1 MDCVSHFKLLLFN
14 SALSSSTITVDAGTQ
29 QLYLSGLKLPDKTRT
44 PELQPESKQHSST
57 LEKKREKPVF
67 LRELCP
73 VAVTVG
79 QSATFAVQVS
89 GFPEPVAQW
98 FHNGRIITS
107 SSVFTF
113 IHDGEEFSLIITRVQ
128 RELEGKYSCAV
139 SNRFGQATCS
149 SYLHVR
155 AKETHVDES
164 ADRGKF
170 IATGRP
176 PQFTQTI
183 ESLELS
189 PGSQAFFRYVVIG
202 EPLPEIQWLKGSFQI
217 QPSGVCVIVNNPDG
231 SGFIKIKSV
240 RQEHRGIYTC
250 KASNQHG
257 EASCTAELLIS
268 RQEVQEEPKTKS
280 FKISMTKHIPESRLF
295 QERTLSDQMI
305 YTLST
310 EDHQIIPSEEVATLT
325 ELDMSAAPLHQEQL
339 THQAAVLGCHEIQE
353 SLSLAPTRPL
363 RVSAVPMKQLHMT
376 TFLSSVQERQKITEQ
391 HSELILSPEIL
402 ELELA
407 TEQPTKLLSATSE
420 KVLPLSTVSAEAF
433 SHQIPEQV
441 KTFAEPR
448 QLVSSHLVDSTLPI
462 HDEGLCVTQSPEEVK
477 SFRVTEG
484 LQMFYSAQS
493 TGRLPV
499 TERHSEPLPAL
510 DTPTKPL
517 IEKEQSQPVVAPLS
531 EARVTLFKEQIF
543 EIHRPEQA
551 SVAPRRHVV
560 CKSAAATEETYK
572 LRGEGLGPMPG
583 IGSAVSLHPQL
594 EGQRLLNLQVISD
607 QDVLQSEG
615 RFKSD
620 QASVEQAQTNKNPV
634 LLHSVTEENLQ
645 TVVCEAAS
653 EFSTKSY
660 KDFLSVQ
667 PKKELQ
673 QTKHLQSAQSAPV
686 LPKEGIFS
694 ISMPDPQ
701 KALQKQEKVRRKAA
715 TSEERRAMTAD
726 HHQEF
731 RESVAGLQS
740 QLCTEPRPLSIT
752 LSSWP
757 MQLPKEMPLI
767 TDARQQR
774 AIVQKEDYQNIMH
787 YLNVTDTQT
796 LEEGH
801 TVSLST
807 DEKFKPEM
815 KAEPKISKKTVYI
828 EETAVATESCGVL
841 VAAEQDFAIQIQ
853 EGQLIRLPMV
863 LEEKQVIV
871 GERSYDIHKCDRAAV
886 SVVSQPKHVLY
897 VHECGDTQTLPRELH
912 FVIQIPQT
920 SSLNIRHQLREAL
933 RSAVARDQP
942 VLLADAVGGL
952 EAVEV
957 QQVKVLREP
966 KFATFTYLISVP
978 GAPMELALCFEGEH
992 PQTADLR
999 SELQVAL
1006 HALVFQEQQRFPL
1019 EQLGT
1024 IHVDKPQEATVS
1036 SAPTTEVLSALV
1048 DALMVADCAAG
1059 FPPAASVSV
1068 QSLSHIH
1075 EAIQMT
1081 GTTAAAE
1088 TDGVTGLV
1096 EHGVDLFAVRGRE
1109 DYLSQ
1114 AVMISESSDS
1124 PVDCP
1129 VVIDSLKDICSEE
1142 NSRAILTATIKSVTR
1157 VNWIFNGQLV
1167 RSGKEFKCSKDHDTY
1182 TLFIEK
1188 VKEKHQGEYVC
1199 EAESGAGRTTTSS
1212 RLTVLPRGLMM
1223 GNSFIIIN

>member
-1 MDCVSHFKLLLFN
+1 M
-14 SALSSSTITVDAGTQ
+14 
-29 QLYLSGLKLPDKTRT
+29 
-44 PELQPESKQHSST
+44 
-57 LEKKREKPVF
+57 
-67 LRELCP
+67 
-73 VAVTVG
+73 
-79 QSATFAVQVS
+79 
-89 GFPEPVAQW
+89 
-98 FHNGRIITS
+98 
-107 SSVFTF
+107 FTF
-113 IHDGEEFSLIITRVQ
+113 RHDGDEFSLIITRVQ
-128 RELEGKYSCAV
+128 RELEGKYSCTV

-155 AKETHVDES
+155 VKEPHVDES

-170 IATGRP
+170 MAIGRP

-189 PGSQAFFRYVVIG
+189 PGSQAFFRYVVTG
-202 EPLPEIQWLKGSFQI
+202 EPLPEIQWLRGSFQI

-268 RQEVQEEPKTKS
+268 RPEVQEEHKTKS

-310 EDHQIIPSEEVATLT
+310 EDRQIIPSEEVGTLT
-325 ELDMSAAPLHQEQL
+325 ELDMSAATLHREQL
-339 THQAAVLGCHEIQE
+339 THQTAVLECHEIQE

-363 RVSAVPMKQLHMT
+363 GVSAVPMKQLHMT

-391 HSELILSPEIL
+391 HSELILSPEVL

-407 TEQPTKLLSATSE
+407 TEQPSNLLSATSE
-420 KVLPLSTVSAEAF
+420 EVLPLSTVRTEALTD
-433 SHQIPEQV
+433 QIPEQV
-441 KTFAEPR
+441 KPLAEPR

-493 TGRLPV
+493 TGQLPV
-499 TERHSEPLPAL
+499 TERHSVPLPAV

-517 IEKEQSQPVVAPLS
+517 IEEEQSQPVVAPLS

-543 EIHRPEQA
+543 EIRRPEQE
-551 SVAPRRHVV
+551 SVAPRRHAV
-560 CKSAAATEETYK
+560 CKSAVTTEETYK
-572 LRGEGLGPMPG
+572 LRGEGMGLLPG
-583 IGSAVSLHPQL
+583 IAPPVSLHPQL

-615 RFKSD
+615 RFSCE
-620 QASVEQAQTNKNPV
+620 QASVEQAQINKSPV
-634 LLHSVTEENLQ
+634 LLHSVTEENLT

-653 EFSTKSY
+653 EFSTRTY
-660 KDFLSVQ
+660 KDTTSVQ
-667 PKKELQ
+667 PKKEWQ
-673 QTKHLQSAQSAPV
+673 QTKHLQSVQSAPV
-686 LPKEGIFS
+686 LPKEGILS
-694 ISMPDPQ
+694 ISRPDPQ
-701 KALQKQEKVRRKAA
+701 KALQKQEKVRRNAA
-715 TSEERRAMTAD
+715 TSEERREMIAD
-726 HHQEF
+726 RHQEL

-740 QLCTEPRPLSIT
+740 QLRTEPRPLSMLT
-752 LSSWP
+752 LSSGP

-767 TDARQQR
+767 TGARQQR
-774 AIVQKEDYQNIMH
+774 AIVQKEDYRSIVH
-787 YLNVTDTQT
+787 SLNVTDTQT

-807 DEKFKPEM
+807 DEKCKPEM
-815 KAEPKISKKTVYI
+815 KTEPKISRKTVCV
-828 EETAVATESCGVL
+828 EEKAVATESCAVL
-841 VAAEQDFAIQIQ
+841 VAAEQDFAVRIQ
-853 EGQLIRLPMV
+853 EGQSIRLPVV

-871 GERSYDIHKCDRAAV
+871 GEESYDIHKCDRTVV

-920 SSLNIRHQLREAL
+920 SSLNIRHQLRDAL

-952 EAVEV
+952 EAVAV

-966 KFATFTYLISVP
+966 KVATFTYLITVP
-978 GAPMELALCFEGEH
+978 GAPIELALCFEGEY

-1006 HALVFQEQQRFPL
+1006 HALVFQEQQRLPL
-1019 EQLGT
+1019 EQLGS
-1024 IHVDKPQEATVS
+1024 IQVDKPQEATVS

-1048 DALMVADCAAG
+1048 DTLMVADCAAG
-1059 FPPAASVSV
+1059 FPPAPLSQSAATRTEV
-1068 QSLSHIH
+1068 QSLSQIH
-1075 EAIQMT
+1075 EVIQT
-1081 GTTAAAE
+1081 VGAE

-1096 EHGVDLFAVRGRE
+1096 EQGVDLFAPRGSRE
-1109 DYLSQ
+1109 EYLSQ

-1129 VVIDSLKDICSEE
+1129 VVIDSLKDIRAEE
-1142 NSRAILTATIKSVTR
+1142 NSRAILTATIKPVTR

-1182 TLFIEK
+1182 TLVIDK

-1199 EAESGAGRTTTSS
+1199 EAESEAGRTTTSS

-1223 GNSFIIIN
+1223 GNSFIIIT